1 MIVTKMRQEWCNK
14 VEGLV
19 KNVKIRTF
27 FLVLMA
33 CQAAFFAPR
42 NTYAATSRYFWSDP
56 STGFAIGGFD
66 PLSYFTTRRPKRGIE
81 EYEFEWHGVTFRF
94 VNQGNMAEFSKYP
107 EIYAPR
113 YGGYDAYSMA
123 DGKLVEG
130 NPNIWMKRKNRIY
143 LFASRKN
150 RALWLVRR
158 DDKISEAN
166 RYWNEISKDL
176 IE

>member
-1 MIVTKMRQEWCNK
+1 MIVTKMRQEWRNK
-14 VEGLV
+14 VKALV
-19 KNVKIRTF
+19 KNMKIRTIIPV
-27 FLVLMA
+27 LVTGLIV
-33 CQAAFFAPR
+33 FPAPEI
-42 NTYAATSRYFWSDP
+42 TYAATSRYFWSDP

-66 PLSYFTTRRPKRGIE
+66 PLSYFTTRRPRRGIE
-81 EYEFEWHGVTFRF
+81 EYEYEWHGVTFRF
-94 VNQGNMAEFSKYP
+94 ANQGNMAEFSKYP

-123 DGKLVEG
+123 DGKRVEG
-130 NPNIWMKRKNRIY
+130 NPKIWMKRKNRIY

-158 DDKISEAN
+158 DDKVSEAD

-176 IE
+176 VE